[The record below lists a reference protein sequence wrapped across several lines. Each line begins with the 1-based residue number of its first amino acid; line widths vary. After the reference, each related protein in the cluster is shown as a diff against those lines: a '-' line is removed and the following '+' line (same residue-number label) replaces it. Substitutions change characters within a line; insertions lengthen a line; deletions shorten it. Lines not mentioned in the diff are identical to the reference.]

1 METLAP
7 IYRQAREKLS
17 EQDIVAINKRLL
29 LLYQLSTLQLNISYE
44 IEWMLRDKGG
54 YNFTVKN
61 NHKRLKSFISG
72 NVNNEFWKN
81 LTQEQLDVM
90 AEDADDLESII
101 YKWADIEPYNITK

>member
-7 IYRQAREKLS
+7 IYKQAREKLS

-54 YNFTVKN
+54 YNFTIKN

-72 NVNNEFWKN
+72 NVNSGFFEN
-81 LTQEQLDVM
+81 LTREQLDVM
-90 AEDADDLESII
+90 AEDADELERLV
-101 YKWADIEPYNITK
+101 YEWANIEPYNITK